1 MEGKLT
7 GTLKAEAAQRRLK
20 EYQDNAAERGLKR
33 AKSNL
38 EETQMDMTTTSTSS
52 SSSGDAAPASLSSS
66 GAHTLKPVSLEEDDV
81 CNEAGNK
88 RKTDGGHP
96 EEPLNARPDNGL
108 GLKEGRQSIT

>member
-1 MEGKLT
+1 
-7 GTLKAEAAQRRLK
+7 
-20 EYQDNAAERGLKR
+20 
-33 AKSNL
+33 
-38 EETQMDMTTTSTSS
+38 MDMTTTSTSS

-66 GAHTLKPVSLEEDDV
+66 GAHTLKPVSPEEDDV

-108 GLKEGRQSIT
+108 GLKEGRQSITRRSWRMRKQRRC